1 MLRAAPVQSP
11 ALVWRIARMPRGPA
25 WAPRLRQHGI
35 RRYCAGVNDDRLPVE
50 TEPPISEELRRRG
63 IDVLQGLLASGK
75 VDLDR
80 FQRALD
86 GLLGART
93 HADFASV
100 VRSLPPPVEFTTV
113 ARRRQ
118 EPFEISTSMGEVRLE
133 GRWQVGR
140 LTEIRIMGMGAV
152 TIDLTEAE
160 FDDWDVEIVVHIT
173 KMGSIT
179 VIAPR
184 GLDVRQ
190 VGRSAAVNSTL
201 EEPIPGYPVVRLSAS
216 CDDMGT
222 IRLMHPEEKRQRRW
236 GWRRRPSQA
245 TPRS

>member
-1 MLRAAPVQSP
+1 LSDKRDKS
-11 ALVWRIARMPRGPA
+11 RILFGSM
-25 WAPRLRQHGI
+25 GI
-35 RRYCAGVNDDRLPVE
+35 RRYCAGVNDDRLPAE
-50 TEPPISEELRRRG
+50 TEPPISEDVRQRG
-63 IDVLQGLLASGK
+63 IDLLQELLACGK

-80 FQRALD
+80 FQTALD

-100 VRSLPPPVEFTTV
+100 VRRLPPPVKFTPA

-118 EPFEISTSMGEVRLE
+118 EPLEISTSMGEVRLE

-140 LTEIRIMGMGAV
+140 LTKIRTGMGAV

-160 FDDWDVEIVVHIT
+160 FDDWDVEIVVQVS
-173 KMGSIT
+173 MGSIT

-184 GLDVRQ
+184 GFDVRQ

-201 EEPIPGYPVVRLSAS
+201 EEPIPGFPVVRLSAS
-216 CDDMGT
+216 CDMGT
-222 IRLMHPEEKRQRRW
+222 VTLTHPKERRQRRR
-236 GWRRRPSQA
+236 GWRRRRGQA

>member
-1 MLRAAPVQSP
+1 
-11 ALVWRIARMPRGPA
+11 
-25 WAPRLRQHGI
+25 
-35 RRYCAGVNDDRLPVE
+35 
-50 TEPPISEELRRRG
+50 
-63 IDVLQGLLASGK
+63 
-75 VDLDR
+75 
-80 FQRALD
+80 
-86 GLLGART
+86 
-93 HADFASV
+93 
-100 VRSLPPPVEFTTV
+100 V

-222 IRLMHPEEKRQRRW
+222 IRLMHPKEKRQRRW

>member
-1 MLRAAPVQSP
+1 
-11 ALVWRIARMPRGPA
+11 MPRDRA
-25 WAPRLRQHGI
+25 RSLRSRSTGI
-35 RRYCAGVNDDRLPVE
+35 RRYSAGVNDDGHPVE
-50 TEPPISEELRRRG
+50 TEPPISEELRQRG

-80 FQRALD
+80 FQGALD

-100 VRSLPPPVEFTTV
+100 VRSLPPPVEFTPA

-118 EPFEISTSMGEVRLE
+118 EPLEIDTGKMGEVRLK

-140 LTEIRIMGMGAV
+140 LTKIRTGMGAV

-160 FDDWDVEIVVHIT
+160 FDDWDVEIVVHT
-173 KMGSIT
+173 TMGSIT

-190 VGRSAAVNSTL
+190 VGWSAAVNSTL
-201 EEPIPGYPVVRLSAS
+201 EEPIPGFPVVRLSAS
-216 CDDMGT
+216 CDMGT
-222 IRLMHPEEKRQRRW
+222 ILLMHPKEKRQRRW

>member
-1 MLRAAPVQSP
+1 MGI
-11 ALVWRIARMPRGPA
+11 WRYR
-25 WAPRLRQHGI
+25 
-35 RRYCAGVNDDRLPVE
+35 AGVDDDRLPAE
-50 TEPPISEELRRRG
+50 TEPLISEGLRQRG

-75 VDLDR
+75 VDLER
-80 FQRALD
+80 FQAALD
-86 GLLGART
+86 GLLKARS

-100 VRSLPPPVEFTTV
+100 VRSLPPPVPFTPA

-118 EPFEISTSMGEVRLE
+118 EPLKISASMSDVRLR

-140 LTEIRIMGMGAV
+140 LTKISTGMGAV

-160 FDDWDVEIVVHIT
+160 FDDWDVKIVVYT
-173 KMGSIT
+173 GMGSIT

-190 VGRSAAVNSTL
+190 VERSAAVKGTL
-201 EEPIPGYPVVRLSAS
+201 EEPIPGFPVVQLSAS
-216 CDDMGT
+216 CGRGT
-222 IRLMHPEEKRQRRW
+222 IRLMHPKQKRQRRW
-236 GWRRRPSQA
+236 GRRGRRSHL

>member
-1 MLRAAPVQSP
+1 VD
-11 ALVWRIARMPRGPA
+11 
-25 WAPRLRQHGI
+25 
-35 RRYCAGVNDDRLPVE
+35 DDRLPVE
-50 TEPPISEELRRRG
+50 TEPPISEDVRQRG
-63 IDVLQGLLASGK
+63 IAVLQGLLASDK

-80 FQRALD
+80 FQSALD

-93 HADFASV
+93 YADFASV
-100 VRSLPPPVEFTTV
+100 VRTVPPPVEFTPA

-118 EPFEISTSMGEVRLE
+118 EPLEISTSMGEVRLQ

-140 LTEIRIMGMGAV
+140 LTKIRTGMGAV

-160 FDDWDVEIVVHIT
+160 FDDWDVEIVVHT
-173 KMGSIT
+173 TMGWVT

-190 VGRSAAVNSTL
+190 VGKSAAVNSTL
-201 EEPIPGYPVVRLSAS
+201 DDPIPGFPVVRLSAS
-216 CDDMGT
+216 SDMGT
-222 IRLMHPEEKRQRRW
+222 IRVMHPKEKKQRRW
-236 GWRRRPSQA
+236 GRRRRRSQG

>member
-1 MLRAAPVQSP
+1 
-11 ALVWRIARMPRGPA
+11 
-25 WAPRLRQHGI
+25 
-35 RRYCAGVNDDRLPVE
+35 VNDETLPVE
-50 TEPPISEELRRRG
+50 TEPPISEDVRQRG

-80 FQRALD
+80 FQSALD

-93 HADFASV
+93 YADFASV
-100 VRSLPPPVEFTTV
+100 VRSLPPPVEFTPT

-118 EPFEISTSMGEVRLE
+118 EPLEISTSMGEVRLE

-140 LTEIRIMGMGAV
+140 LTKIRTRTGMV

-160 FDDWDVEIVVHIT
+160 FDDWDVEIVVHT
-173 KMGSIT
+173 TMGWVT

-184 GLDVRQ
+184 GLDIRQ
-190 VGRSAAVNSTL
+190 VGKSAAINGTL
-201 EEPIPGYPVVRLSAS
+201 EDPIPGFPVVRLSAS
-216 CDDMGT
+216 SDMGT
-222 IRLMHPEEKRQRRW
+222 IRVTHPKEKWQHRW
-236 GWRRRPSQA
+236 GRRRRRSQG

>member
-1 MLRAAPVQSP
+1 VD
-11 ALVWRIARMPRGPA
+11 
-25 WAPRLRQHGI
+25 
-35 RRYCAGVNDDRLPVE
+35 DDRLPAE
-50 TEPPISEELRRRG
+50 TEPLISEDLRERG
-63 IDVLQGLLASGK
+63 IEGLQGLLASGK

-100 VRSLPPPVEFTTV
+100 VRSLPPPVQFTPP

-118 EPFEISTSMGEVRLE
+118 EPLKISTSISGVRLT
-133 GRWQVGR
+133 GRWQVGH
-140 LTEIRIMGMGAV
+140 LTRIDTGMGDV

-160 FDDWDVEIVVHIT
+160 FDDWDVKIVVRIG
-173 KMGSIT
+173 MGSIT

-190 VGRSAAVNSTL
+190 VGRCAAVKSTL
-201 EEPIPGYPVVRLSAS
+201 QEPIPGFPVVQLSAS
-216 CDDMGT
+216 CNRGA
-222 IRLMHPEEKRQRRW
+222 IRLMHPKERRLRRW
-236 GWRRRPSQA
+236 GWPRRRRKAES
-245 TPRS
+245 RSRLGQLP

>member
-1 MLRAAPVQSP
+1 V
-11 ALVWRIARMPRGPA
+11 
-25 WAPRLRQHGI
+25 
-35 RRYCAGVNDDRLPVE
+35 DEDRLPAE
-50 TEPPISEELRRRG
+50 AEPLISEDLREHG
-63 IDVLQGLLASGK
+63 IEVLQGLLASGK

-93 HADFASV
+93 HAEFASV
-100 VRSLPPPVEFTTV
+100 VRSLPPPVPFTPP

-118 EPFEISTSMGEVRLE
+118 EPLEISTSTSAVRLK

-140 LTEIRIMGMGAV
+140 LTKIDTGLGDV

-160 FDDWDVEIVVHIT
+160 FDDWDVKIVVRIN
-173 KMGSIT
+173 MGSIT

-190 VGRSAAVNSTL
+190 VGRGTAVTSTL
-201 EEPIPGYPVVRLSAS
+201 QEPIPGFPVVQLSAS
-216 CDDMGT
+216 CNMRT
-222 IRLMHPEEKRQRRW
+222 IRLTHPKDRRQRRW
-236 GWRRRPSQA
+236 GWRRRRRQA
-245 TPRS
+245 ASRS